1 MSALPQ
7 TCESPAMSLTL
18 QDAFDTYAVAVWDKQ
33 MHLNELVGEADWELD
48 VEAGQ
53 IAFSNG
59 RRWSIQILGSESFQ
73 SDTWL
78 WAWANAQSRLPESL
92 LRMAQQVREF
102 GEQHDIDELIQ
113 PDIPLD
119 WGDSHLLGSIA
130 AGLCGADAY
139 YRCPHSAGAVCVLI
153 NDEKFPRPAES
164 PLAKL
169 PELVFDAIN
178 NLDIRNHRLALTSF
192 LRQHQVTVQE
202 SVEHLEA
209 QLPTGPLQ
217 ATLDHH
223 NRIQEI
229 SLTKG

>member
-1 MSALPQ
+1 
-7 TCESPAMSLTL
+7 MSLTL
-18 QDAFDTYAVAVWDKQ
+18 QDAFDTYAVAAWDKQ
-33 MHLNELVGEADWELD
+33 MRLNDLVGKADWELD
-48 VEAGQ
+48 VEAGKLS
-53 IAFSNG
+53 FSNG
-59 RRWSIQILGSESFQ
+59 PTWTIQILGSESFQ

-78 WAWANAQSRLPESL
+78 WAWANTKSGLPDAL

-130 AGLCGADAY
+130 VGLCGAEAY
-139 YRCPHSAGAVCVLI
+139 YRCTHSAGAVCVLI
-153 NDEKFPRPAES
+153 RDDSYPPPQES
-164 PLAKL
+164 PLSKL
-169 PELVFDAIN
+169 PELFFDAIN

-192 LRQHQVTVQE
+192 LRQHRATVQE
-202 SVEHLEA
+202 SAEHIEA
-209 QLPTGPLQ
+209 QLPTGPLT

-223 NRIQEI
+223 NRIREI